1 MAFVAL
7 IGLYFVPL
15 LCLMGAAWSYVRY
28 QNEHEDKEIAEKDHK
43 RVRVLLI
50 AAAVAAVVF
59 LALKLAF
66 PVT

>member
-1 MAFVAL
+1 MRNVRKRRAL
-7 IGLYFVPL
+7 
-15 LCLMGAAWSYVRY
+15 
-28 QNEHEDKEIAEKDHK
+28 
-43 RVRVLLI
+43 LLI

>member
-7 IGLYFVPL
+7 IGR
-15 LCLMGAAWSYVRY
+15 M
-28 QNEHEDKEIAEKDHK
+28 
-43 RVRVLLI
+43 RVLLI

>member
-1 MAFVAL
+1 M
-7 IGLYFVPL
+7 
-15 LCLMGAAWSYVRY
+15 
-28 QNEHEDKEIAEKDHK
+28 AEKDHK